1 MSGSGSRETP
11 PAGGVP
17 PAQRRSA
24 SKLQCAEAFL
34 ANLRSRSPPLDVDA
48 PGFGE
53 GIRQH
58 FESLPS
64 RCARAGGRGAAVG
77 GGGQA
82 PATWARG
89 APKTRRKSGGR
100 RCAGCRRDAA
110 PPRTLQRPDPR
121 ALLTAGMP
129 WT

>member
-64 RCARAGGRGAAVG
+64 RCARVVFGLAASVLSF
-77 GGGQA
+77 
-82 PATWARG
+82 
-89 APKTRRKSGGR
+89 SG
-100 RCAGCRRDAA
+100 
-110 PPRTLQRPDPR
+110 
-121 ALLTAGMP
+121 LLMK
-129 WT
+129 